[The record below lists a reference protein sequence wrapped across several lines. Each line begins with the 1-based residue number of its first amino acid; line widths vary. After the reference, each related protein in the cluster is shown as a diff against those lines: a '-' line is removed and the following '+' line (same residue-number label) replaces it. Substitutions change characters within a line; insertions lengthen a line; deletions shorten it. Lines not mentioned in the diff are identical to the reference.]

1 MFFKIE
7 LRDHVRVPPLFFGE
21 DLDVAVTKAARN
33 KFEGLIAPHLGIVVD
48 VLGVKD
54 VGEGTI
60 IAGDGAAYY
69 EAVVGVLA
77 LRPELQEVVFG
88 RIKDITDFGAFLTMG
103 PVDGMIHISQT
114 MDDFVSFS
122 KDKVLLGRD
131 TKRTL
136 RVGDLCTA
144 RVIAVSYKDIAN
156 PKIGLTM
163 RQPWLGKPEWSEKA
177 PAKEAGE
184 EKEEKKEKKK
194 EEKEAKK

>member
-1 MFFKIE
+1 M
-7 LRDHVRVPPLFFGE
+7 
-21 DLDVAVTKAARN
+21 AVTKAARN

-69 EAVVGVLA
+69 EANVEVLA

-163 RQPWLGKPEWSEKA
+163 RQPWLGKAEWSEKPA
-177 PAKEAGE
+177 AKEGEE
-184 EKEEKKEKKK
+184 EKEEKKEDKKEDKKEKK
-194 EEKEAKK
+194 EEKK

>member
-1 MFFKIE
+1 MFYKLE

-21 DLDVAVTKAARN
+21 KLDSAIIKSARTKY
-33 KFEGLIAPHLGIVVD
+33 EGLINQDIGIVID
-48 VLGVKD
+48 VIGVKD

-69 EAVVGVLA
+69 ETTIEVLT
-77 LRPELQEVVFG
+77 LKPELQEVTFG

-103 PVDGMIHISQT
+103 PIDGMIHISQT

-131 TKRTL
+131 SKRSL
-136 RVGDLCTA
+136 RIGDLCSA
-144 RVIAVSYKDIAN
+144 RIIAISYKDITN

-163 RQPWLGKPEWSEKA
+163 RQPWLGKKEWSQ
-177 PAKEAGE
+177 
-184 EKEEKKEKKK
+184 KEEKKVKKN
-194 EEKEAKK
+194 EA